1 MAKWISTAAVAKQL
15 GVGTTS
21 VKRWAEQGLL
31 VCRYTPG
38 GHRRFDQEQVMAFMR
53 SHSALK
59 NSISS
64 NVETWL
70 EIFTGPTS
78 QHAAYDAILRAR
90 SRLPSWCALA
100 DELGD
105 VLVAVGQMW
114 RSGDLSIS
122 TEHEM
127 TELLGRALAQCAS
140 TIPGNP
146 DKRCVLATAP
156 NDPHTLGLSLL
167 EVCIREM
174 GYGTRWLGARTPV
187 EELIHSA
194 SDPTTTMIALS
205 ASGESRDE
213 AKLEHFLAQLKDSVE
228 ENNVVVLLGGHGRW
242 PVDAPVGRRLITFSE
257 LPGTLRQV
265 LSIVKDR

>member
-1 MAKWISTAAVAKQL
+1 MSRWISTAAVAKQL

-31 VCRYTPG
+31 LCRHTPG
-38 GHRRFDQEQVMAFMR
+38 GHRRFDVDQVTEFMR

-59 NSISS
+59 STVSN

-70 EIFTGPTS
+70 EIFSGPTS
-78 QHAAYDAILRAR
+78 QHAAYDAILQAR

-100 DELGD
+100 DELGE

-114 RSGDLSIS
+114 RAGNMSIT
-122 TEHEM
+122 TEHELS
-127 TELLGRALAQCAS
+127 ELLGRALAQCAS

-146 DKRCVLATAP
+146 DKRCILATAP
-156 NDPHTLGLSLL
+156 GDPHTLGLSLL

-187 EELIHSA
+187 EELTKA
-194 SDPTTTMIALS
+194 CADPTTCMIALS
-205 ASGESRDE
+205 ASGESRDVGLLDRY
-213 AKLEHFLAQLKDSVE
+213 LESLKADAT
-228 ENNVVVLLGGHGRW
+228 ENEVVVLLGGHGRW
-242 PVDAPVGRRLITFSE
+242 PADPPVGLRLMTFSE
-257 LPGTLRQV
+257 LPTTLRRV
-265 LSIVKDR
+265 MSIVRS